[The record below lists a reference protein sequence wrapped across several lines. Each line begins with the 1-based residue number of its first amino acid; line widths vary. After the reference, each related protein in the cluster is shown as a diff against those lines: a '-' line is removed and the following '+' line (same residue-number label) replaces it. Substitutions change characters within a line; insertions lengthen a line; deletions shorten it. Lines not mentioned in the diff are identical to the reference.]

1 MQSRYEEE
9 FVESAVMLCAMG
21 RRPGAPALQVARFHR
36 ERERLYAILDPD
48 ERNAAFFQLHLEWFR
63 EWGLDEVLNRVVAE
77 YPVLPN
83 ALEVLAFRQAR
94 NRNAE
99 GAELYVNAAG
109 GRHGVIAFCSERWL
123 RAADLAAFLRHE
135 LMHLADMVDPV
146 FGYSPRLDLGRG
158 TAIEQRLVRER
169 YRVLWAVTIDGR
181 LDRAGRATIAGRAQ
195 RQAEFDRA
203 FSFWPESR
211 RQEVF
216 TALWTDP
223 APAHAGLLALAAD
236 PRALRAT
243 RQPLPGGSCPLCDFP
258 TFHWVATAA
267 LNPQVIAAIQAEFP
281 SWTPDQGLCN
291 RCAEVYESA
300 RFPVP
305 ANLCV

>member
-9 FVESAVMLCAMG
+9 FVESAVMLCATG
-21 RRPGAPALQVARFHR
+21 RRPGAPALQVTRFHR
-36 ERERLYAILDPD
+36 ERERRYAILDPD
-48 ERNAAFFQLHLEWFR
+48 ERNAAFFRLHLEWFR
-63 EWGLDEVLNRVVAE
+63 EWGLEEALNRVVAE

-94 NRNAE
+94 NRNEE

-109 GRHGVIAFCSERWL
+109 GRHGVIAFRSERWL
-123 RAADLAAFLRHE
+123 READLAAFLRHE

-181 LDRAGRATIAGRAQ
+181 LDRAGRSPMADRAQ

-216 TALWTDP
+216 AALWTDP
-223 APAHAGLLALAAD
+223 APTHPGLLAWAAD
-236 PRALRAT
+236 PRALRST
-243 RQPLPGGSCPLCDFP
+243 RQPSPGGSCPLCDFP
-258 TFHWVATAA
+258 TFHWVAAA
-267 LNPQVIAAIQAEFP
+267 GLNQQVIAAIRAEFS

-300 RFPVP
+300 RFPAP